1 MNLDSSLSSRL
12 HIFHVI
18 SSISGSCEKA
28 RNYFALDLLAV
39 DEASALFAAFSTV
52 FHCLLALF
60 SVVTAASS
68 VSLDG
73 VSGSL
78 WSILHY
84 RVIVHLLLIKS
95 IVIVV
100 LLLLNILSLHILL
113 YRILYHCLY
122 ASKILPSFHRLGQ
135 DIHIIMNYYDL
146 LLSR

>member
-1 MNLDSSLSSRL
+1 MDLNSYLSSRL

-18 SSISGSCEKA
+18 SSISGSCGKA
-28 RNYFALDLLAV
+28 RNYFALDLLV
-39 DEASALFAAFSTV
+39 VFEASAFLAAFSTV

-68 VSLDG
+68 VLFDG
-73 VSGSL
+73 VSGSR

-84 RVIVHLLLIKS
+84 CVIVHLLLIKS

-113 YRILYHCLY
+113 YRILYHCLLQ
-122 ASKILPSFHRLGQ
+122 KFC
-135 DIHIIMNYYDL
+135 
-146 LLSR
+146 LLSID